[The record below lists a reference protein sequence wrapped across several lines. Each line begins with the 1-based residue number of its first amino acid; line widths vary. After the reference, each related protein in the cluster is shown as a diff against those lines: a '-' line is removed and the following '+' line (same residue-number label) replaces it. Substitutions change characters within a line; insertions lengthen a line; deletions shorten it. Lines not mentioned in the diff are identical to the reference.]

1 MSGPCLSSR
10 VAVQPLSPAT
20 RHCLGGPLPR
30 QLADRPWTAPPA
42 TCVFKQQA
50 MPLAAIILG
59 ISPPFGGLSPTGGYV
74 IHVLHTLP
82 PLYSPSCPGFLA
94 RLACIRHTTN
104 VRSEPGSNSS
114 INFLDR
120 REIW

>member
-1 MSGPCLSSR
+1 MSGPCLSPS

-30 QLADRPWTAPPA
+30 QLADRPWTAPAAPYGFEQE
-42 TCVFKQQA
+42 V
-50 MPLAAIILG
+50 MPPLAIILG
-59 ISPPFGGLSPTGGYV
+59 ISPPFGGLSPTAGYV
-74 IHVLHTLP
+74 IHVLRTLP

-94 RLACIRHTTN
+94 RLACIRHTAN

-114 INFLDR
+114 INFLIEGD
-120 REIW
+120 